1 MLAHT
6 ALISATTGPWGRLGG
21 LECIPDLSSSSSS
34 TLNAVNFAGSTPCIP
49 NIWIDVL
56 EKPHWGVSGVPFM
69 KRTTGAEATALS
81 IAVRTSCDRRRV
93 WRRWC
98 DIRGWR
104 EEAVA
109 EGRRAATA
117 PRRACDG
124 LLAKDRLT
132 GGSIRYVPVNVVI
145 LIALLRVA
153 IVQ

>member
-1 MLAHT
+1 MEEQSAHT
-6 ALISATTGPWGRLGG
+6 TLVPHQTTPCGRLGG
-21 LECIPDLSSSSSS
+21 LECWDSVCIPDLSSLSSS

-49 NIWIDVL
+49 SIWIDVL

-109 EGRRAATA
+109 
-117 PRRACDG
+117 
-124 LLAKDRLT
+124 
-132 GGSIRYVPVNVVI
+132 
-145 LIALLRVA
+145 
-153 IVQ
+153 

>member
-1 MLAHT
+1 MLANT
-6 ALISATTGPWGRLGG
+6 ALISAATGPWGHLGS
-21 LECIPDLSSSSSS
+21 LEFVPDLSSSSSS
-34 TLNAVNFAGSTPCIP
+34 TLNAVNFVGSTPCIP
-49 NIWIDVL
+49 RIWIDVL
-56 EKPHWGVSGVPFM
+56 EKPHWGVSGVPFIN
-69 KRTTGAEATALS
+69 RTTGAEATALS
-81 IAVRTSCDRRRV
+81 IAVRTSCDRKRV

-124 LLAKDRLT
+124 PLAKDGLT
-132 GGSIRYVPVNVVI
+132 GDSIRYVLVNVVI